1 MDIDCHN
8 LLEKRCLSEIKQ
20 SLSFILAFS
29 GLTFISFILFHS
41 DYATSITKKRNAR
54 EMARLNMII
63 KLLQT
68 PAYIVIFCPRI
79 IFLATILRLRFLSIF
94 LYRKTKLENFCRNL
108 I

>member
-1 MDIDCHN
+1 
-8 LLEKRCLSEIKQ
+8 
-20 SLSFILAFS
+20 
-29 GLTFISFILFHS
+29 
-41 DYATSITKKRNAR
+41 
-54 EMARLNMII
+54 MARLNMII

-68 PAYIVIFCPRI
+68 PAYIVIFFPRI